1 MIEYKQVLVEQY
13 DRQEYVRY
21 HPFHRPQVSGTSSKE
36 RKKNV
41 FDSLN
46 TQKKNKQQKKMNIS
60 DR

>member
-41 FDSLN
+41 WFLEY
-46 TQKKNKQQKKMNIS
+46 TKKNKQQKKMNIS